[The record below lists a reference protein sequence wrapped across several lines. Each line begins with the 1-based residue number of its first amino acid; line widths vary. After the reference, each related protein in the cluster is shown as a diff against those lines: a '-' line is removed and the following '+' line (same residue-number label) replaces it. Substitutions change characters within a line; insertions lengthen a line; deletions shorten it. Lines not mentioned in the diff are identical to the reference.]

1 MIFPDSTDTLLD
13 KNANDAI
20 ITGFLMDYHRITIT
34 FQLTL
39 KNDKMREM
47 FSFEFEIQTQKNLF
61 LYRFW
66 RLKGLNK
73 AHCQELDLKIKEHNV
88 YLFFNNRIITYSALE
103 LLII

>member
-13 KNANDAI
+13 KNASDAV

-47 FSFEFEIQTQKNLF
+47 FSFEFAIQTQKNPL
-61 LYRFW
+61 LDGFW
-66 RLKGLNK
+66 RLKG
-73 AHCQELDLKIKEHNV
+73 
-88 YLFFNNRIITYSALE
+88 
-103 LLII
+103 